1 MGALV
6 QCYYKVYT
14 KNGDVWEYQIS
25 PNWPND
31 EHSNLLTSGKTT
43 SKISIQA
50 PPGTIVQIEGKD
62 IIIGRS
68 GIFDFDNED
77 ISVSSLLFPAGVDNT
92 AQREA
97 ASRLLAQ
104 VREDLRSDADP
115 QQTNDSALCVNL
127 KNQYTS
133 KEYTTWIIQDGQQVN
148 FSVIGIAGVIAAY
161 QEAEED
167 TGVQNLDLKNIIV
180 NYIEND

>member
-6 QCYYKVYT
+6 QCCYRVYT
-14 KNGDVWEYQIS
+14 KNGDLWTYYTD
-25 PNWPND
+25 NWPQNING
-31 EHSNLLTSGKTT
+31 NLLTNKTT

-50 PPGTIVQIEGKD
+50 PPGTIVQIDGKN

-68 GIFDFDNED
+68 GIFDFDNEK
-77 ISVSSLLFPAGVDNT
+77 IKVSSLLFPAGVDNT

-97 ASRLLAQ
+97 ISRILAEIRQ
-104 VREDLRSDADP
+104 DLNEDINKSDL
-115 QQTNDSALCVNL
+115 ALCTDL
-127 KNQYTS
+127 KTQYTS
-133 KEYTTWIIQDGQQVN
+133 KKYTTQIIQDGQQVD
-148 FSVIGIAGVIAAY
+148 FTITGISGAIAAY

-167 TGVQNLDLKNIIV
+167 TGTQNLDLKNIIV

>member
-6 QCYYKVYT
+6 QCCYRVCT
-14 KNGDVWEYQIS
+14 KNGDSWTYYTD
-25 PNWPND
+25 NWPQDVNG
-31 EHSNLLTSGKTT
+31 NLLTNKTT

-97 ASRLLAQ
+97 ASRILTQ
-104 VREDLRSDADP
+104 VRQDLTADISKS
-115 QQTNDSALCVNL
+115 DSALCTDL
-127 KNQYTS
+127 KTQYTS
-133 KEYTTWIIQDGQQVN
+133 KEYTTWIIQDGQ
-148 FSVIGIAGVIAAY
+148 SVDFTVTGIAGAIAAY